1 MNSSVTVKVE
11 FDAATLVAKY
21 HSRGKAAQVVLDEMV
36 LTDTDPYVRYRTGAL
51 ARSAHTASHIGRGKV
66 IYDTLYAKKVY
77 YDKNGH
83 VSRDVHPLATPF
95 WFEESKKKNFKSWM
109 AAVDK
114 ILKEGNR

>member
-1 MNSSVTVKVE
+1 MNNVTVRVE

-36 LTDTDPYVRYRTGAL
+36 KADTEPYVRYRSGAL
-51 ARSAHTASHIGRGKV
+51 TRSADTASRIGRGKI
-66 IYDTLYAKKVY
+66 IYDTPYAKKVY

-83 VSRDVHPLATPF
+83 VSRDMHKDATPF
-95 WFEESKKKNFKSWM
+95 WFEVSKKKNFKSWM